1 MPSCLTNTTEV
12 VQVALHQEMDIHCAM
27 KWQGGLKFRWVMVA
41 RDLGQTVDFASSQF
55 EQKGATSTLRFS
67 PRSSADYGDL
77 ACLAI
82 GAEGQSGM
90 PCNYSIQPKG
100 DKIKLCFIYSKTR

>member
-1 MPSCLTNTTEV
+1 M
-12 VQVALHQEMDIHCAM
+12 
-27 KWQGGLKFRWVMVA
+27 FRWVMVA

-55 EQKGATSTLRFS
+55 EHKGATSTLRFS
-67 PRSSADYGDL
+67 PLSLADYGDL

-82 GAEGQSGM
+82 GATGTSGIS
-90 PCNYSIQPKG
+90 CNYSKQPKG